1 MERKLIGVVALGAW
15 GMLIAALVFQYAM
28 GLEPCI
34 MCVYQRFAVL
44 GVALGST
51 LTYIAPRMITWFAGG
66 IASGSAAVY
75 GIIKASEHTG
85 LQKDSNPFFSSCE
98 ITPVFPLEIPLD
110 SWVPFMFEANGP
122 CGDID
127 WSLFG
132 MSMPQ
137 WVLILLSS
145 MLMVWIVAGTL
156 RAMKWRFKKTE
167 V

>member
-66 IASGSAAVY
+66 IASGSAAIY

-127 WSLFG
+127 WSFLG
-132 MSMPQ
+132 VTMPA
-137 WVLILLSS
+137 WMTFIFAGVTITVVIASLSH
-145 MLMVWIVAGTL
+145 IIYKL
-156 RAMKWRFKKTE
+156 R
-167 V
+167 